1 MHCTLKTSTL
11 QRQVCPWGSPLILI
25 PDTLLACLPSCRSY
39 VRTRILLRH
48 FDHYIIII
56 QSDTLQSRTCVED
69 IIVENHKPL
78 AQTTG
83 KIAVTTVPAL
93 PGCPVAA
100 TAPSVRVVYA
110 APPSCYFTT
119 L

>member
-1 MHCTLKTSTL
+1 MHCNLKISTL
-11 QRQVCPWGSPLILI
+11 QRQVCPSLLILI

-39 VRTRILLRH
+39 VRTRILLWH
-48 FDHYIIII
+48 FDHYVIVI
-56 QSDTLQSRTCVED
+56 QSDTLQRRTCVED
-69 IIVENHKPL
+69 IILENHKAL

-83 KIAVTTVPAL
+83 KIAVTTVAAL

-100 TAPSVRVVYA
+100 AAPSVRVIYA
-110 APPSCYFTT
+110 APPSCYFPT